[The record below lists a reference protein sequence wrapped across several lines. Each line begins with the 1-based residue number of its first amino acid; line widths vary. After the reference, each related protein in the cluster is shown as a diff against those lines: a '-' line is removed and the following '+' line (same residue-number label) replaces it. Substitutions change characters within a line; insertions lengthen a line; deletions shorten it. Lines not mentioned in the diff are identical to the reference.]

1 MRAVT
6 PGTRIKFDSHD
17 YAGNLAEARKML
29 LLVSIIAMENSAF
42 HMEKRR
48 ENSNQNQWQLTIAD
62 MHFHDLYHFE
72 KLFLLIFIFL
82 EFLFDIDVGIY

>member
-1 MRAVT
+1 
-6 PGTRIKFDSHD
+6 
-17 YAGNLAEARKML
+17 
-29 LLVSIIAMENSAF
+29 MENSAF

-48 ENSNQNQWQLTIAD
+48 ENSNQNQWQLTITD

-72 KLFLLIFIFL
+72 KLFRLIFIFL